1 MRNGPAH
8 RNLNA
13 IFLGSVVLLTCLE
26 LVSALVNGVEFMWL
40 IVADLSPYLLLF
52 TAIWALFSF
61 TDGKAAEKVMVVLAA
76 AVLLY
81 ECVYGVLQLIG
92 KSSPGHFYYRMTG
105 DFGNPGPYGGFIA
118 ALLAVTIPEALKYR
132 KARPLKTNA
141 LPLLCAA
148 ASIPGIVILPLTL
161 SRTAFA
167 AFAFA
172 VLLYISRIEA
182 VRRFVSRR
190 KWTLAAAAA
199 VLAVAAVLLFN
210 FKKESAKGRLHIW
223 KIEAKAI
230 AAKPLTGYGPGMALG
245 AYGDAQELYFRE
257 GGPFSAAEIRAAGVP
272 EYAFSEYLRFGMEC
286 GVPGL
291 VLSALAAVCALL
303 LLRRKRSAL
312 EYALAVLVVFSL
324 ASYPL
329 SLWQFRILA
338 AILLGAA
345 AGARSRGMAITAA
358 AATVPA
364 AILALLCAG
373 TLIELRDARTYA
385 KEARLGIA
393 FGSPRYCS
401 DSLAKRLS
409 YLRNDGEFLYDC
421 GYRLRTEG
429 RYEDSNGMLA
439 LGKKI
444 SANPSFN
451 LLTGQNLEDMGEY
464 GKAEKEY
471 LSGYY
476 KVPCRIRPL
485 YLLMEMRLKQGEDRG
500 ALEMAQRIS
509 RMPVNR
515 KVRSMATM
523 KSRAIAVRDSLSNTV
538 TNTQHYR

>member
-1 MRNGPAH
+1 M
-8 RNLNA
+8 
-13 IFLGSVVLLTCLE
+13 LGV
-26 LVSALVNGVEFMWL
+26 
-40 IVADLSPYLLLF
+40 
-52 TAIWALFSF
+52 
-61 TDGKAAEKVMVVLAA
+61 
-76 AVLLY
+76 
-81 ECVYGVLQLIG
+81 
-92 KSSPGHFYYRMTG
+92 
-105 DFGNPGPYGGFIA
+105 
-118 ALLAVTIPEALKYR
+118 
-132 KARPLKTNA
+132 
-141 LPLLCAA
+141 
-148 ASIPGIVILPLTL
+148 
-161 SRTAFA
+161 
-167 AFAFA
+167 
-172 VLLYISRIEA
+172 
-182 VRRFVSRR
+182 
-190 KWTLAAAAA
+190 
-199 VLAVAAVLLFN
+199 
-210 FKKESAKGRLHIW
+210 
-223 KIEAKAI
+223 
-230 AAKPLTGYGPGMALG
+230 
-245 AYGDAQELYFRE
+245 
-257 GGPFSAAEIRAAGVP
+257 AAGV
-272 EYAFSEYLRFGMEC
+272 
-286 GVPGL
+286 
-291 VLSALAAVCALL
+291 
-303 LLRRKRSAL
+303 
-312 EYALAVLVVFSL
+312 
-324 ASYPL
+324 
-329 SLWQFRILA
+329 
-338 AILLGAA
+338 
-345 AGARSRGMAITAA
+345 RSRGIAITAA

-401 DSLAKRLS
+401 DSLEKRLY

-429 RYEDSNGMLA
+429 RYDESNGMLA

-523 KSRAIAVRDSLSNTV
+523 KSRAIAIRDSLSNTV
-538 TNTQHYR
+538 TNTQNYR